1 MTHRIDYKRAVLAA
15 LTAVTVALALV
26 LVAGGS
32 PASADAPNSLPWTSE
47 TNEPGYWEVYG
58 NDAPHNEDDWVC
70 TKEENKPEV
79 PGAYVIG
86 DPPDGSVWRLL
97 VVKAGSTVNDL
108 NWNPLSGQSFSHSQ
122 QGGWSHVILCSRPI
136 TTPESGKIIV
146 KKEVTAGSDTSK
158 VFAFTESGFTLDD
171 NTLADGEM
179 GMSGDV
185 DAGGDYSVSESVP
198 AGWTLKSKTCDDTN
212 STPDDINVEEGE
224 TVTCTFVNHEI
235 PDEINPGKIIV
246 KKEVTAGSDT
256 AQSFV
261 FTPSGF
267 TLDDNTLADGEMGMS
282 DDVEPGG
289 DYSVSESV
297 PAGWT
302 LQLATCDDANSTPAD
317 INVEEGETVTCTFV
331 NHIPDEVSPTS
342 IVSTTTTILS
352 TTTTI
357 VSTTVEVSDE
367 TLPFTG
373 FENGTTGLLA
383 LILVA
388 SGALALVGAR
398 VFREETD
405 E

>member
-1 MTHRIDYKRAVLAA
+1 L
-15 LTAVTVALALV
+15 
-26 LVAGGS
+26 
-32 PASADAPNSLPWTSE
+32 
-47 TNEPGYWEVYG
+47 
-58 NDAPHNEDDWVC
+58 
-70 TKEENKPEV
+70 
-79 PGAYVIG
+79 
-86 DPPDGSVWRLL
+86 
-97 VVKAGSTVNDL
+97 
-108 NWNPLSGQSFSHSQ
+108 Q
-122 QGGWSHVILCSRPI
+122 
-136 TTPESGKIIV
+136 
-146 KKEVTAGSDTSK
+146 
-158 VFAFTESGFTLDD
+158 
-171 NTLADGEM
+171 
-179 GMSGDV
+179 
-185 DAGGDYSVSESVP
+185 
-198 AGWTLKSKTCDDTN
+198 
-212 STPDDINVEEGE
+212 EGE